1 MQLTITHQL
10 PQLNDHIGQL
20 YQHLGGDLTPLMK
33 AIGGILENSTRERFS
48 SKIAPDGTSW
58 QQLKPSTVKQKKGR
72 GGSILVERG
81 DLMKSIT
88 HHATSH
94 SVTVG
99 TNRHYGKYHQ
109 VGTKHMPARPFLGIS
124 ASDGV
129 NIQDVLN
136 QFLREAMT

>member
-10 PQLNDHIGQL
+10 PQLNDYIGQL
-20 YQHLGGDLTPLMK
+20 YQRLGGDLTPLML
-33 AIGGILENSTRERFS
+33 AIGSILENSTRECFS
-48 SKIAPDGTSW
+48 SKTAPDGTSW

-72 GGSILVERG
+72 GGGILVERG

-94 SVTVG
+94 SVAVG
-99 TNRHYGKYHQ
+99 TDRHYGKYHQ

-124 ASDGV
+124 ASDDD

-136 QFLREAMT
+136 QFLREATT